1 MQTRVLQAD
10 KGMKERQWLPHGLPA
25 GLSCALGKSVQG
37 STFGARLSGVRFVET
52 VRSRS
57 RLFPVFLSSE
67 ISAVHGA
74 GVVPPGLRRTCER
87 ECQDSDREL
96 QAEEMKKGERN
107 EASFL
112 PFVLCQDERA
122 LILKYGLVVLADVGV
137 GVQQDEA
144 DNQGVNGQ
152 RFDECEG
159 KNHGTGD
166 FAAHFRIA
174 GNAVASAAEAKA
186 HADAT
191 AKGSDADTESSSHA
205 GAAETGG
212 VKGSGSGESH
222 CGHSHH
228 ANEVQSDE
236 KEFAHGM
243 LLARLYMVG
252 PKTSAIPRR
261 VGVGFNVR
269 DLQWHP

>member
-1 MQTRVLQAD
+1 
-10 KGMKERQWLPHGLPA
+10 
-25 GLSCALGKSVQG
+25 
-37 STFGARLSGVRFVET
+37 
-52 VRSRS
+52 
-57 RLFPVFLSSE
+57 
-67 ISAVHGA
+67 
-74 GVVPPGLRRTCER
+74 
-87 ECQDSDREL
+87 
-96 QAEEMKKGERN
+96 MKKGERN

-112 PFVLCQDERA
+112 PFVLCQDERV

-261 VGVGFNVR
+261 VGVDLMFGTFNGTLEVEHGQQEEDQGLHELGKQEQGVDR
-269 DLQWHP
+269 DRGNDRCHDEEENEHDFFAADVTE